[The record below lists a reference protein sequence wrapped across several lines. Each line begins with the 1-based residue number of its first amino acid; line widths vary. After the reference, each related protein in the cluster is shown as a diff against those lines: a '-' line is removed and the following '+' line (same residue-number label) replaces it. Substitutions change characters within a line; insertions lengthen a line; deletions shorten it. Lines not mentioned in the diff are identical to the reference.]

1 MQDATQRMLCRWKK
15 SSLAH
20 GRFNSRR
27 ALLKGFF
34 FTLVFLCGVEQT
46 LFSSALAGN
55 LEVSWEANK
64 EPDLAGYKVYYGQES
79 GKYLAHIDVKL
90 ALKHAFNNLAEGQT
104 YYFAVTAYDT
114 AGNESAFSVE
124 VSAQVP
130 VSDKTPPTLTS
141 AKALAQN
148 KVEVQFSEPVT
159 KASAEKI
166 ASYAIIPANVINSA
180 ALQADTRTVILTT
193 GPHNDGQTYALIAK
207 DISDRAT
214 PANTLATP
222 DTLKYEFHAPDTKA
236 PTLISARALDQ
247 NKVEVQFSEPIT
259 KSSAEQVANYNL
271 TPSLTI
277 NSATL
282 QNDTRTVILATSAH
296 KDSTTYTLSVQNV
309 QDRATPPNTI
319 ATPATKSYQFLI
331 PDTTAP
337 MLVSAHTLAQ
347 NKVEVQFNEP
357 ITKASA
363 EKIANYGIAP
373 SLAIYSAE
381 LQTDARTVILT
392 TAFHSNGTTYTLSA
406 QNIQDR
412 ATPPNTMVSP
422 ATVSYKFQLADTTPP
437 ALVRARAL
445 DQNSVEAQ
453 FSEAIT
459 KAAAEKIA
467 NYSISPPIVIN
478 SAILQGD
485 ARTVRLSTSAH
496 LDGVNYTL
504 SVQEIFDLATPPNAI
519 VPPATASYLFALA
532 DAQPPMVTEVR
543 ALDHTQVE
551 IRFDEIITRSSAEN
565 LANFAIDQGI
575 NVVSVALHSDERG
588 VLLNTSAHT
597 DGVTYQL
604 TVRKIADRATPPNVM
619 PASSVH
625 SYRFLAKDLQPPR
638 VTSVALTNLTTLV
651 VTFDEKVTRAS
662 AENAGNYRI
671 NDNEYVLSAHLDAF
685 EQEVTLTTTEHVY
698 NRAYLLSLSGIVDAS
713 TNANAITDT
722 LRIPYSLQGSGDK
735 QNGNLTISSW
745 TPEYY
750 LMDTLRVGQKHYMD
764 LANTVTHVPA
774 RLRNKLMFRTAN
786 RDRQMKSENFFAF
799 NLNHLADVYVIYDS
813 RATEVPQWLR
823 DNFLDNNQK
832 ITVATS
838 GGSNVPMKVWK
849 GRFSPGRVQLGG
861 NMANGVKTSTPLN
874 MYFVLVEDLELQAKD
889 ESEQPRLFELVN
901 NYPNPLNLNS
911 GAQQTVI
918 ECRLRQESRVI
929 IKVYNMLGQAV
940 RTLHDGVLSAGT
952 HPLIW
957 NGRDENS
964 EPVPSGKYLYSLEI
978 LEEIKQGDF
987 TLTAS
992 LNRQTRVMTVLR

>member
-1 MQDATQRMLCRWKK
+1 MM
-15 SSLAH
+15 
-20 GRFNSRR
+20 
-27 ALLKGFF
+27 AL
-34 FTLVFLCGVEQT
+34 LCGVEQT

-55 LEVSWEANK
+55 LEVSWAANTEA
-64 EPDLAGYKVYYGQES
+64 DLAGYKVYYGQES

-90 ALKHAFNNLAEGQT
+90 ALKYAFNNLTEGQT

-114 AGNESAFSVE
+114 AGNESGYSVE

-130 VSDKTPPTLTS
+130 VTDKTPPTLTS
-141 AKALAQN
+141 AKALTQN
-148 KVEVQFSEPVT
+148 KVEVQFSEPIT
-159 KASAEKI
+159 KASAEQI
-166 ASYAIIPANVINSA
+166 ANYAIVPAIAINSA

-193 GPHNDGQTYALIAK
+193 APHVDGQTYTLIAK

-214 PANTLATP
+214 PANALATP
-222 DTLKYEFHAPDTKA
+222 DTLKYEFHVPDTKA
-236 PTLISARALDQ
+236 PVLISARALDQ
-247 NKVEVQFSEPIT
+247 NKVEVQFSEAIT

-271 TPSLTI
+271 APLLAI

-282 QNDTRTVILATSAH
+282 QSDTRTVILATSSHA
-296 KDSTTYTLSVQNV
+296 DSTTYTLSVQNI

-319 ATPATKSYQFLI
+319 ATPATKSYPFLI

-337 MLVSAHTLAQ
+337 KLVNAHALSQ
-347 NKVEVQFNEP
+347 NKVEVQFSEP

-363 EKIANYGIAP
+363 EMPANYTISPQIPIG
-373 SLAIYSAE
+373 SAV
-381 LQTDARTVILT
+381 LQADTRTVILT
-392 TAFHSNGTTYTLSA
+392 TSPHVDGTTYTLSV
-406 QNIQDR
+406 QNMQDR
-412 ATPPNTMVSP
+412 ATPPNTMVSL
-422 ATVSYKFQLADTTPP
+422 ATLSYKFQIMDTTPP
-437 ALVRARAL
+437 MLVSARAL
-445 DQNSVEAQ
+445 DQNSVAAQ
-453 FSEAIT
+453 FSERVSQAS
-459 KAAAEKIA
+459 AENIA
-467 NYSISPPIVIN
+467 NYNITPPISIN
-478 SAILQGD
+478 AAVLQGD
-485 ARTVRLSTSAH
+485 GRTVRLSTSAH

-504 SVQEIFDLATPPNAI
+504 NVQSILDLATPPNVIAT
-519 VPPATASYLFALA
+519 PAAASYLFALA
-532 DAQPPMVTEVR
+532 DTRPPMVTEVR

-551 IRFDEIITRSSAEN
+551 VRFDESLTRSSAEN
-565 LANFAIDQGI
+565 LANFTIDQGI

-588 VLLNTSAHT
+588 VLLNTSPHT

-619 PASSVH
+619 PASTIH
-625 SYRFLAKDLQPPR
+625 PYTFLAKDIQPPR
-638 VTSVALTNLTTLV
+638 VVSAALTNLTTLV
-651 VTFDEKVTRAS
+651 LTFDEKVTRAS

-698 NRAYLLSLSGIVDAS
+698 NRTYLLRLSGIVDAS
-713 TNANAITDT
+713 TNANAMTDT

-786 RDRQMKSENFFAF
+786 RDRQMKSENFFEF

-813 RATEVPQWLR
+813 RAEEVPQWLR

-832 ITVATS
+832 ITVATN
-838 GGSNVPMKVWK
+838 GGSSVPMKVWK

-861 NMANGVKTSTPLN
+861 NMANGVKTNTPLN
-874 MYFVLVEDLELQAKD
+874 MYFVLIEDLELRAKD
-889 ESEQPRLFELVN
+889 ESEQPKLFELAN
-901 NYPNPLNLNS
+901 NYPNPLNLNA

-929 IKVYNMLGQAV
+929 VKVYNMLGQAV